1 MIGLVFQKVNF
12 LSSLLILSQFLLLY
26 LFLQSVLLFL
36 QFLRSLL
43 EVALL
48 LLQFQNSG
56 IEFGCAL
63 FGLKLFSHGEGQRA
77 LVKSFVGTDGHIEFV
92 PNSHQQNSPFRGIDG
107 GLSDDF
113 VEALLVEFF
122 ANGANSWISASSHG
136 YRACLTTNF
145 SSSNFCSEFT
155 SSLEGGLVLIFCL

>member
-1 MIGLVFQKVNF
+1 
-12 LSSLLILSQFLLLY
+12 
-26 LFLQSVLLFL
+26 
-36 QFLRSLL
+36 
-43 EVALL
+43 VALL

-122 ANGANSWISASSHG
+122 ANGANS
-136 YRACLTTNF
+136 
-145 SSSNFCSEFT
+145 
-155 SSLEGGLVLIFCL
+155 